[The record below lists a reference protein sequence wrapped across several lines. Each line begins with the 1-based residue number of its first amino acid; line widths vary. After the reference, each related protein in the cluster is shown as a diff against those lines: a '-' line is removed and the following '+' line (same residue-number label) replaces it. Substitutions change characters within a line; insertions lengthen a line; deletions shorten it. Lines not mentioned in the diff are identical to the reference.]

1 MPVDLNF
8 EEPDSDVEFND
19 TQSQTV
25 ESDDDSWSDDEQ
37 NSKKITQLQ
46 LPEKTQEDVVIE
58 NLRRW
63 ASSTQVPYIHV
74 SSLLKVLHKDAGLTY
89 LPQDSRTLLK
99 SLRGKLLFE
108 DMPPGKY
115 RHFNLEASLVRFL
128 VALQSKGI
136 PIPSEIKLLFNA
148 DGLPLSKSGFN
159 EFWPILVRIQGINTI
174 QFYPIKPQQ

>member
-1 MPVDLNF
+1 M
-8 EEPDSDVEFND
+8 EFDD
-19 TQSQTV
+19 TQSQAV
-25 ESDDDSWSDDEQ
+25 ESDEDYWSDEELNINQ
-37 NSKKITQLQ
+37 TKQLQ
-46 LPEKTQEDVVIE
+46 LPAKTQEDVVIE
-58 NLRRW
+58 NLRQW

-89 LPQDSRTLLK
+89 LPLDSRTPLK

-115 RHFNLEASLVRFL
+115 RHFDLEASLVRFL

-136 PIPSEIKLLFNA
+136 QIPSEIKLLFNA
-148 DGLPLSKSGFN
+148 DGLPLSKSGSN

-174 QFYPIKPQQ
+174 

>member
-1 MPVDLNF
+1 M
-8 EEPDSDVEFND
+8 EFDD
-19 TQSQTV
+19 TQSQAV
-25 ESDDDSWSDDEQ
+25 ESYEDYWSDEELNINQ
-37 NSKKITQLQ
+37 TKQLQ
-46 LPEKTQEDVVIE
+46 LPAKTQEDVVIE
-58 NLRRW
+58 NLRQW

-89 LPQDSRTLLK
+89 LPLDSRTLLK

-115 RHFNLEASLVRFL
+115 RHFDLEASLVRFL

-136 PIPSEIKLLFNA
+136 QIPSEIKLLFNA
-148 DGLPLSKSGFN
+148 DGLPLSKSGSN

-174 QFYPIKPQQ
+174 

>member
-1 MPVDLNF
+1 M
-8 EEPDSDVEFND
+8 EFDD
-19 TQSQTV
+19 TQSQAV
-25 ESDDDSWSDDEQ
+25 ESDEDYWSDEELNINQ
-37 NSKKITQLQ
+37 TKQLQ
-46 LPEKTQEDVVIE
+46 LPAKTQEDVVIE
-58 NLRRW
+58 NLRQW

-89 LPQDSRTLLK
+89 LLLDSRTLLK

-115 RHFNLEASLVRFL
+115 RHFDLEASLVRFL

-136 PIPSEIKLLFNA
+136 QIPSEIKLLFNA
-148 DGLPLSKSGFN
+148 DGLPLSKSGSN

-174 QFYPIKPQQ
+174 

>member
-1 MPVDLNF
+1 M
-8 EEPDSDVEFND
+8 EFDD
-19 TQSQTV
+19 TQSQAV
-25 ESDDDSWSDDEQ
+25 ESYEDYWSDEELNINQ
-37 NSKKITQLQ
+37 TKQLQ
-46 LPEKTQEDVVIE
+46 LPAKTQEDVVIE
-58 NLRRW
+58 NLRQW

-89 LPQDSRTLLK
+89 LPLDSRTPLK

-115 RHFNLEASLVRFL
+115 RHFDLEASLVRFL

-136 PIPSEIKLLFNA
+136 QIPSEIKLLFNA
-148 DGLPLSKSGFN
+148 DGLPLSKSGSN

-174 QFYPIKPQQ
+174 